1 MFCPECGA
9 EIPDDSKHCKECGAN
24 LTEKESKETPAQKNK
39 EKMKF
44 NKKWLV
50 GCCIGLIVI
59 FLIFAVIG
67 NTNNSKQSDN
77 MTEEQFKGNCSAIDF
92 NLLNKNA
99 DNHTG
104 EKLKFTGKILQ
115 ISENSNGG
123 YIRLGVNGSYSD
135 VVYVDYKGTNNFVE
149 GDTITVYGVCK
160 GDYSYTST
168 IGAKITLPK
177 IDAKY
182 IE

>member
-9 EIPDDSKHCKECGAN
+9 EIQNDSKHCKECGAN
-24 LTEKESKETPAQKNK
+24 INETESKETSAQKNK
-39 EKMKF
+39 EKSKF
-44 NKKWLV
+44 DKKWII

-59 FLIFAVIG
+59 FLLVAIIG
-67 NTNNSKQSDN
+67 NTNNSSQSN
-77 MTEEQFKGNCSAIDF
+77 MTEEQFKGNCSEINF

-104 EKLKFTGKILQ
+104 EKLKFRGEIIQ
-115 ISENSNGG
+115 ISENNNGG
-123 YIRLGVNGSYSD
+123 YIRLGVNGSHSD
-135 VVYVDYKGTNNFVE
+135 VIYVEYKGTNNFVE
-149 GDTITVYGVCK
+149 GDTVTVYGVCQ
-160 GDYSYTST
+160 GDYTYTST